1 MKKITLLFSLFSLLA
16 ECSSISKTEA
26 EKMVIEKYSNHLGTA
41 KIISTEKENDDYD
54 YYIQWENTENKER
67 GTSKV
72 SPDGEITIISA
83 EIE

>member
-41 KIISTEKENDDYD
+41 KIISTEKENDDY
-54 YYIQWENTENKER
+54 YIQLENTENKER

>member
-41 KIISTEKENDDYD
+41 KIISTEKENDDY
-54 YYIQWENTENKER
+54 YIQWENTENKER
-67 GTSKV
+67 RTSKV

>member
-1 MKKITLLFSLFSLLA
+1 MKKIALLFSLLFLLA
-16 ECSSISKTEA
+16 GCSSISKTEA

-41 KIISTEKENDDYD
+41 KIISTEKEKDG
-54 YYIQWENTENKER
+54 YYIQWENTENKEK

>member
-1 MKKITLLFSLFSLLA
+1 MKKITLLFSLFFLLA
-16 ECSSISKTEA
+16 GCSSISKTEA
-26 EKMVIEKYSNHLGTA
+26 EKMVIEKYSNHLRTA
-41 KIISTEKENDDYD
+41 KIISTEKENDD

>member
-41 KIISTEKENDDYD
+41 KIISTEKENDDY
-54 YYIQWENTENKER
+54 YIQWENTENKER

>member
-41 KIISTEKENDDYD
+41 KIISTEKENDDY
-54 YYIQWENTENKER
+54 YIQWENTENKH
-67 GTSKV
+67 TK
-72 SPDGEITIISA
+72 ISR
-83 EIE
+83 